1 VNGSHHIPYVYA
13 QGVNEGE
20 GNPDKYAGVSE
31 KVSSYVRLR
40 QEGKGGTG
48 KRE

>member
-1 VNGSHHIPYVYA
+1 MYA